1 MMYRSIP
8 LAILLAAGLV
18 FGQQPPAKKEA
29 GLEKPAKA
37 APGSLEDTL
46 EKALRSSADI
56 KAAESKVRD
65 AEAELNRVRHQVL
78 TKATVL
84 HSDMQV
90 ARRMLAVAE
99 EAFALTQQGF
109 KMGSVPQAEVLAA
122 QSAIEKARGEVE
134 KLDAQLKALRGEFA
148 LKNFNVSN
156 VAFAPDGNTLWT
168 GSADGAVRVWE
179 VSTGE
184 LYFPYSV
191 VLDYGG
197 ANRSKM
203 QPVQTPMAERIR
215 KLLDQ
220 EVEYETND
228 RIDLALDNLLDV
240 AKSDIPVRKLLIP
253 TSEPQVAMKGK
264 LSVGAWFQAI
274 EDSDP
279 SIRILVRDYGIL
291 LTTKDRVPE
300 GAVRVLD
307 FWKSKEAKPKAESK
321 PAEKK

>member
-1 MMYRSIP
+1 
-8 LAILLAAGLV
+8 
-18 FGQQPPAKKEA
+18 
-29 GLEKPAKA
+29 
-37 APGSLEDTL
+37 LEDTL

-90 ARRMLAVAE
+90 ARRMLAVAD
-99 EAFALTQQGF
+99 EAFALTRQGHAQG
-109 KMGSVPQAEVLAA
+109 KVSQAEVLAA
-122 QSAIEKARGEVE
+122 QTAIEKARGEVE

-148 LKNFNVSN
+148 LKEFKISN
-156 VAFAPDGNTLWT
+156 LAFAPDGNTLWA
-168 GSADGAVRVWE
+168 GSVDRTLRVWDANMS
-179 VSTGE
+179 V
-184 LYFPYSV
+184 LNRVPYSV

-197 ANRSKM
+197 ANQPKV
-203 QPVQTPMAERIR
+203 QPVQTPMADRVR
-215 KLLDQ
+215 TLLDQ
-220 EVEYETND
+220 EVEFETND
-228 RIDLALDNLLDV
+228 RIDSALNNLLDV

-253 TSEPQVAMKGK
+253 PSELQVALKGK

-279 SIRILVRDYGIL
+279 SVRILVRDYGLL
-291 LTTKDRVPE
+291 LTTKDRVPD
-300 GAVRVLD
+300 GAIRVLD
-307 FWKSKEAKPKAESK
+307 FWKAKEAKPKAEPK

>member
-1 MMYRSIP
+1 MKIRLIP
-8 LAILLAAGLV
+8 LAIFLVAGLAL
-18 FGQQPPAKKEA
+18 GQQPAKKEA
-29 GLEKPAKA
+29 APKEPTKP

-90 ARRMLAVAE
+90 AKRMLIVAE
-99 EAFALTQQGF
+99 ETFALTRRGFEQG
-109 KMGSVPQAEVLAA
+109 KVPQAEVLAA

-134 KLDAQLKALRGEFA
+134 KLEAQLKALRGEFA

-156 VAFAPDGNTLWT
+156 IAFVPDGNPHWAVNMDGTIRVWNAQSDSAWILEKTT
-168 GSADGAVRVWE
+168 GS
-179 VSTGE
+179 
-184 LYFPYSV
+184 
-191 VLDYGG
+191 VLG
-197 ANRSKM
+197 ANKLESSS
-203 QPVQTPMAERIR
+203 VQTPMAERIR

-220 EVEYETND
+220 EVEFEVNGQIHQVLD
-228 RIDLALDNLLDV
+228 DLLEV
-240 AKSDIPVRKLLIP
+240 AKSDIPIRKLLN
-253 TSEPQVAMKGK
+253 PQPDAPVALRGK

-279 SIRILVRDYGIL
+279 SIRILIRDYGLL

-300 GAVRVLD
+300 GAARVLD
-307 FWKSKEAKPKAESK
+307 FWKAKEVKTKTDPK